1 MKNSVV
7 CTLYEGNYHF
17 GVASL
22 INSLHANGF
31 SGHVFIGLK
40 GDLPFWAN
48 SAKSNNEINW
58 EGAKIFSPIEGVILH
73 FLPLTTKD
81 HLTNYK
87 AEFMLQL
94 WDGPAKNANGMFYF
108 DPDITIKCNW
118 NFFETWIIM
127 GVCLVNEIVW
137 NDMPSTHPK
146 RMLWHKVAEK
156 TGYPILNNLSS
167 NINAGFVG
175 VSKQNIGFL
184 KMLKN
189 LIAVSKEHF
198 SFNSELFFQSNNDYG
213 LFKVGD
219 QDLLNL
225 TAMCSSFPLSQV
237 GPEGMDFIGGGWIMS
252 HAVGSPKPWKKNF
265 LLSSLNGIK
274 PSLAEKEFWKN
285 CKFPIKI
292 KSNFKISI
300 KNMAI
305 KSSSFIGRFY
315 SK

>member
-1 MKNSVV
+1 MHSVI
-7 CTLYEGNYHF
+7 CTLFEGNYHF

-22 INSLHANGF
+22 TNSLFANGF
-31 SGHVFIGLK
+31 RGDVFIGIK
-40 GDLPFWAN
+40 GVLPFWAN
-48 SAKSNNEINW
+48 SAKTDNNINW
-58 EGAKIFSPIEGVILH
+58 DGAKLYSPIDGVNMY
-73 FLPLTTKD
+73 FLPLNTKD

-94 WDGPAKNANGMFYF
+94 WDGPAKNAKGMFYF

-118 NFFETWIIM
+118 EFFESWITM

-137 NDMPSTHPK
+137 NDMPDTHPK
-146 RMLWHKVAEK
+146 RMMWRKVAK
-156 TGYPILNNLSS
+156 KAGYPILNNLSS
-167 NINAGFVG
+167 NINAGFIG
-175 VSKQNIGFL
+175 VSKENMVFL
-184 KMLKN
+184 KILKN
-189 LIAVSKEHF
+189 FIDVSKEHF

-213 LFKVGD
+213 MFKVGD

-225 TAMCSSFPLSQV
+225 TAMCSSAPLSIV

-252 HAVGSPKPWKKNF
+252 HAVGSPKPWNKNF

-285 CKFPIKI
+285 CNYPIKT
-292 KSNFKISI
+292 KSNFKINI
-300 KNMAI
+300 KKSAI